1 MINPQTER
9 PYDLELRLLE
19 YSSQIIAVT
28 EALAPTRAGN
38 HIGGQLLRCGTS
50 PYANHGEAE
59 AAESRDDFIHKLR
72 ICLKEL
78 RESQRWLR
86 LIRRSNLHPPTRELE
101 STIGESDQLIRI
113 FVVSIRTARRN
124 GQIAETGSGTLPNHG
139 KFTGKKHPAHP
150 TPNVPG

>member
-1 MINPQTER
+1 MNTTGSER

-19 YSSQIIAVT
+19 FSAQVISIT
-28 EALAPTRAGN
+28 EALSPTRAGN
-38 HIGGQLLRCGTS
+38 HVGGQLLRCGTS

-86 LIRRSNLHPPTRELE
+86 LIRRAKLHPPTPALE
-101 STIGESDQLIRI
+101 SVIAESDQLIRI
-113 FVVSIRTARRN
+113 FAVSVRTARRN
-124 GQIAETGSGTLPNHG
+124 GLRGSTPPANPPNHA
-139 KFTGKKHPAHP
+139 KS
-150 TPNVPG
+150 TPRT